1 LSAAGAAF
9 CSTRVFQLP
18 QPEQRP
24 KNWRVW
30 DPQLVQTKTELG
42 LATGRAA
49 ERAATDELYEE
60 RWR

>member
-1 LSAAGAAF
+1 
-9 CSTRVFQLP
+9 VFQLP